1 MNIVYKMDSS
11 WDSNILDR
19 KESVYEKQT
28 GCFYN
33 GFYNYNL

>member
-19 KESVYEKQT
+19 KESVNEKT
-28 GCFYN
+28 DCFYN

>member
-1 MNIVYKMDSS
+1 MVHLKSPNII
-11 WDSNILDR
+11 NR
-19 KESVYEKQT
+19 KESVNEKQT